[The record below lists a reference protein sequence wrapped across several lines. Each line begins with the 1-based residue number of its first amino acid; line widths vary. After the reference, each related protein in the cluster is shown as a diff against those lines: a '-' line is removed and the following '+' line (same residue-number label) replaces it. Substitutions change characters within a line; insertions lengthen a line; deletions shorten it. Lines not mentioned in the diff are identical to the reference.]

1 MILNISSALVYT
13 AVFSV
18 FLTPLDFILAD
29 KIGAIDIPNDMRR
42 MHTKPIPRIGGISIF
57 VSFIIFCLW
66 FQKQAATDITAL
78 LSGAAI
84 IISLGIVDDSVSLSA
99 KSKLIFQFIAA
110 TLSVVL
116 TQTPSNGFVPDV
128 FSILWLVALT
138 NAHNF
143 IDGLNGLCAGIS
155 INESAAIGIILFT
168 SGESA
173 LALVAFAICGA
184 CIGFMP
190 YNAGNAKIFM
200 GDTGSNFLGFILGYL
215 SLHAQKHL
223 WGISELVVLSAV
235 FSLPISDMIFAVT
248 RRISKKKSPFSPDR
262 SHIHHILADSSLGHI
277 RASLILRIISFLFAV
292 IGIAVF
298 IISR

>member
-13 AVFSV
+13 AVFSI
-18 FLTPLDFILAD
+18 FLTPIDFILAN

-57 VSFIIFCLW
+57 ISFIIFCLW
-66 FQKQAATDITAL
+66 FQNQASPNITAL
-78 LSGAAI
+78 LSGSAI
-84 IISLGIVDDSVSLSA
+84 IISLGIIDDSVSLSA

-110 TLSVVL
+110 TVSVFL
-116 TQTPSNGFVPDV
+116 TQTPNKVFGSAA
-128 FSILWLVALT
+128 FSILWLVTLT

-143 IDGLNGLCAGIS
+143 IDGLNGLCTGIS
-155 INESAAIGIILFT
+155 INESAAIGIILLTADET
-168 SGESA
+168 S

-215 SLHAQKHL
+215 SLHAQKRHF
-223 WGISELVVLSAV
+223 GITAIIVLLAV
-235 FSLPISDMIFAVT
+235 FSIPIADITYAVT
-248 RRISKKKSPFSPDR
+248 RRISNKKSPFSPDR

-277 RASLILRIISFLFAV
+277 RASLVLRIISFLLAA

-298 IISR
+298 IVFR